1 MGSRA
6 GGSYRRLRLTLFL
19 GVATVLTGL
28 MLAAYLADAFRDI
41 ELDTVDARFSV
52 RGETEPPK
60 ELAVVAID
68 DVTFGELRERWP
80 FRRGRHAQA
89 IDRLSED
96 GARAIAYDI
105 QFTEP
110 SEEPEQDEA
119 LIASVEHAGHVVLA
133 TTEVDSR
140 GRSGVFGDDRLVR
153 EIGARAAHSA
163 LPNDPGGV
171 FRRVPHEVD
180 RLESFAVAAVEFARG
195 RQVDRDDFGGDTA
208 WIDFH
213 GEPGT
218 IETVPFSRVVQ
229 GRTRPG
235 LFRDKIVVVGPSA
248 PTLQDVHP
256 TSTASE
262 DLMSGAEIQAN
273 AISTVLRDFPLKELP
288 GGIDALVICLLG
300 LVGPATALRF
310 GAVRAALIGV
320 ALAALFL
327 VAAQLAFQGGVIV
340 SLVYPLGSLAL
351 GVVGALAVGVVV
363 GAFERQRV
371 RDLFARFVPEPVV
384 DEVLS
389 SADDDLRLGGQRRT
403 VTVLFSDIRGFTT
416 FSETHDPEVVI
427 EILNRYLSDM
437 TKVILDHGGTLVCFM
452 GDGIMAV
459 FGAPIEQPDHA
470 DRALAAAREMAGPV
484 LEDFNAWMRQRGIGD
499 GFRIGIGLNSGE
511 VMAGNVGSEQRL
523 DYTVIGD
530 TTNTAS
536 RLEGMTK
543 DTPHTIFVADS
554 TRAALQSGDPGLVRV
569 AEREVRGRQARVVI
583 WSTPGVPATD
593 GSDSA

>member
-6 GGSYRRLRLTLFL
+6 GGSHRRLRLTLFL
-19 GVATVLTGL
+19 GVATILTGL
-28 MLAAYLADAFRDI
+28 MLAAYLTDAFRDL

-52 RGETEPPK
+52 RGETDRPS

-68 DVTFGELRERWP
+68 DVTFSELRERWP
-80 FRRGRHAQA
+80 FRRGRHAQV
-89 IDRLSED
+89 IDRLHED
-96 GARAIAYDI
+96 GARTIAYDI

-119 LIASVEHAGHVVLA
+119 LIAAVERAGHVVLA
-133 TTEVDSR
+133 TTEVDER

-153 EIGARAAHSA
+153 EIGARAGHSL

-180 RLESFAVAAVEFARG
+180 RLESFAVAAVESAHG
-195 RQVDRDDFGGDTA
+195 RQVDRDQFGGNTA

-213 GEPGT
+213 GPPGT
-218 IETVPFSRVVQ
+218 IETVSFSRVLR

-235 LFRDKIVVVGPSA
+235 LFKDKIVVVGPSA
-248 PTLQDVHP
+248 PSLQDVHP

-273 AISTVLRDFPLKELP
+273 AISTVLRDFPLDELP
-288 GGIDALVICLLG
+288 SALDVLLICLFG
-300 LVGPATALRF
+300 VVGPAAALRF
-310 GAVRAALIGV
+310 GPLRAALIGV

-327 VAAQLAFQGGVIV
+327 VGAQLAFQGGQIV

-389 SADDDLRLGGQRRT
+389 RADDDLRLGGQRKT

-427 EILNRYLSDM
+427 EVLNRYLGDM
-437 TKVILDHGGTLVCFM
+437 AKVILDHGGTLVCFM

-470 DRALAAAREMAGPV
+470 DRALAAAQEMAGPV
-484 LEDFNAWMRQRGIGD
+484 LEDFNRWMRERDIGE

-536 RLEGMTK
+536 RLEGMT
-543 DTPHTIFVADS
+543 
-554 TRAALQSGDPGLVRV
+554 
-569 AEREVRGRQARVVI
+569 
-583 WSTPGVPATD
+583 
-593 GSDSA
+593 